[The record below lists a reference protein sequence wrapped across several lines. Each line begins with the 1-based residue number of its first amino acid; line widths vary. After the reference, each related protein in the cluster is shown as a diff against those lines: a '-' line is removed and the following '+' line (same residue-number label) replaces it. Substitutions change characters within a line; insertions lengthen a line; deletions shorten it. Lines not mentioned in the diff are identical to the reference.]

1 MTEENH
7 DRVAE
12 TASPSG
18 AFSAEAQTPGLSP
31 LADPYSAMTPRFNF
45 FFRWF
50 AKRYLRHFDLGDEAS
65 GRLRELEKR
74 GSIVYVMRY
83 SSRLDYLLFNT
94 LFLREG
100 LRLSSFANGIYF
112 TIYRPVLEIIRTL
125 LSRKRGRSRAV

>member
-1 MTEENH
+1 
-7 DRVAE
+7 VSSV
-12 TASPSG
+12 SP
-18 AFSAEAQTPGLSP
+18 ERPGLSP

-50 AKRYLRHFDLGDEAS
+50 ARRFLDHFDLGNADAE
-65 GRLRELEKR
+65 RLRELERR

-100 LRLSSFANGIYF
+100 LRLSSFA
-112 TIYRPVLEIIRTL
+112 TL
-125 LSRKRGRSRAV
+125 FFLMICFPPI